1 LMPPKPK
8 AVVGNVDGVPYS
20 HNLASGLVVV
30 GSGLVPNDR
39 RDTFKVKA
47 GNTLELQVRARP
59 KFKELAAAAT
69 AAAGAAPP
77 TVETQPSPEGSAP
90 QAPLSQ
96 PAQQPAMVQQAT
108 AVAARAGAGCEAGRA
123 LEAAAKKSIL
133 FGGMRRQPTQVRN
146 GDHGAL
152 RPALLESNLGIAW
165 EPGRGGRAE
174 AEREK
179 ASRAAQAE
187 YQKKLDA
194 AIAARKE
201 SAKRSREE
209 PSRCCGGPCLCTP
222 EGALEML
229 REERREWQTALD
241 STVKVAKGATFLARW
256 LAQSGGA
263 PAAE

>member
-1 LMPPKPK
+1 MWWWDSRLFFMRCMPRHLIHDRCFYEWCRPE
-8 AVVGNVDGVPYS
+8 S
-20 HNLASGLVVV
+20 HST
-30 GSGLVPNDR
+30 P
-39 RDTFKVKA
+39 
-47 GNTLELQVRARP
+47 ARWI
-59 KFKELAAAAT
+59 
-69 AAAGAAPP
+69 G
-77 TVETQPSPEGSAP
+77 GW
-90 QAPLSQ
+90 
-96 PAQQPAMVQQAT
+96 
-108 AVAARAGAGCEAGRA
+108 AGAGCEAGRA

>member
-1 LMPPKPK
+1 MPVPNSRSWPPLPLPLQEQHLRLLRHSLRPK
-8 AVVGNVDGVPYS
+8 AVLRKRHCRSWRN
-20 HNLASGLVVV
+20 N
-30 GSGLVPNDR
+30 
-39 RDTFKVKA
+39 
-47 GNTLELQVRARP
+47 RP
-59 KFKELAAAAT
+59 WCSKQLRWQH
-69 AAAGAAPP
+69 G
-77 TVETQPSPEGSAP
+77 
-90 QAPLSQ
+90 
-96 PAQQPAMVQQAT
+96 PAQAAKQA
-108 AVAARAGAGCEAGRA
+108 AA